1 MDFSLIYCSA
11 FRQVLKDLSKLVQIA
26 VGSGFSTPFEYFE
39 VKMIHTIWLKS
50 SMGVATRCNRAA
62 ARAVIK
68 RSNNINTNK
77 N

>member
-1 MDFSLIYCSA
+1 
-11 FRQVLKDLSKLVQIA
+11 
-26 VGSGFSTPFEYFE
+26 
-39 VKMIHTIWLKS
+39 MIHTIELKS
-50 SMGVATRCNRAA
+50 SMAVATRCNRAA